1 MKNTEELSKLCKMP
15 ELNLKMRGPE
25 NWWPIKQSKLPEI
38 LWSLPNKPEMTLLT
52 LCKKPISI
60 Y

>member
-1 MKNTEELSKLCKMP
+1 MP
-15 ELNLKMRGPE
+15 ELNSMMPSPE
-25 NWWPIKQSKLPEI
+25 NWSLIKQSKLPEM
-38 LWSLPNKPEMTLLT
+38 LWNLHNKPEMTLLT